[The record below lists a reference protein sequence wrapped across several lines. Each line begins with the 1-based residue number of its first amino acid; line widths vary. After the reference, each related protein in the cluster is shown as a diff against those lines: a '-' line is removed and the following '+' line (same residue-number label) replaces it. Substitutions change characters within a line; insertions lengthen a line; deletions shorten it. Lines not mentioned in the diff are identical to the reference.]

1 MAKNR
6 IFCRTNVG
14 NPKWAG
20 WAHLAHQVANQ
31 NAEFALTCLLTDS
44 AVLQEQVLTKY
55 TCYIWLTSK

>member
-6 IFCRTNVG
+6 IFLQDHIVG

-31 NAEFALTCLLTDS
+31 NAEFALTCPLTDS
-44 AVLQEQVLTKY
+44 AVL
-55 TCYIWLTSK
+55 